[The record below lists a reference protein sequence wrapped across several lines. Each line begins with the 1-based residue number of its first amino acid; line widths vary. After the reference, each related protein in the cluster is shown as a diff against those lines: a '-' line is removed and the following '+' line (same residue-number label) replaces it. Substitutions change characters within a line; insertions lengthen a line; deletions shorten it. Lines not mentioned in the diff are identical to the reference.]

1 MKPGFIDIRSGN
13 YRILRKEV
21 EIMVKERIQRV
32 IKLSP
37 SEVRDFVR
45 VAEKCDFDIDISYG
59 HVVVDAK
66 SILGILGLDLT
77 RKLTVSFFGENKDFE
92 SYLDTCAV

>member
-1 MKPGFIDIRSGN
+1 MPYIRKDV
-13 YRILRKEV
+13 L
-21 EIMVKERIQRV
+21 IMVKERIQHV

-37 SEVRDFVR
+37 SQVKDFVR
-45 VAEKCDFDIDISYG
+45 AAEKCDFDVDISYG

-77 RKLTVSFFGENKDFE
+77 RKLTVSFFGQNEDFE
-92 SYLDTCAV
+92 SYLAGVAV

>member
-1 MKPGFIDIRSGN
+1 MFYLIYGYGN
-13 YRILRKEV
+13 TVYTERKLIL
-21 EIMVKERIQRV
+21 MVKERIQHV

-37 SEVRDFVR
+37 SQVKDFVR
-45 VAEKCDFDIDISYG
+45 AAEKCDFDIDISYG

-77 RKLTVSFFGENKDFE
+77 KKLTVSFFGENEAFE
-92 SYLDTCAV
+92 SYLALCEA

>member
-1 MKPGFIDIRSGN
+1 MAIPYIG
-13 YRILRKEV
+13 KEV
-21 EIMVKERIQRV
+21 EIMVKERIQHI

-37 SEVRDFVR
+37 SEVKDFVR
-45 VAEKCDFDIDISYG
+45 AAEKCDFDVDISYG

-77 RKLTVSFFGENKDFE
+77 RKLTVSFFGENEDFE
-92 SYLDTCAV
+92 SYLASVTA

>member
-1 MKPGFIDIRSGN
+1 MIYGSGN
-13 YRILRKEV
+13 TVYRKEV
-21 EIMVKERIQRV
+21 EIMVTERIQHV

-37 SEVRDFVR
+37 AEVKDFVR
-45 VAEKCDFDIDISYG
+45 AAEKCDFDVDISYG

-77 RKLTVSFFGENKDFE
+77 RKLTVSFFGKNEAFE
-92 SYLDTCAV
+92 SYLESFAV